1 MSECHHK
8 KKCEEY
14 LKGEKKLK
22 IEAYTEYLA
31 SPFFQELNKSLE
43 EQDQQKGR
51 LVDKV
56 LQKSKQEKL

>member
-22 IEAYTEYLA
+22 IEAYTENLA
-31 SPFFQELNKSLE
+31 SPFFI
-43 EQDQQKGR
+43 
-51 LVDKV
+51 
-56 LQKSKQEKL
+56 